1 MVIVP
6 TGWTLTFGD
15 LLTFLVEH
23 HQYFF
28 SYQLKYNIYKRD
40 WYNVFSNYSLFSEVK
55 SIMTLV
61 ISCVAFPS
69 ISSNISCF
77 FSKLSWQSLDGLP
90 WKLVQ
95 TKQRPCSMKCDN
107 FCDSLTFFFL
117 SNLIQ
122 FNLKKTDELP
132 ISLAWTLCV
141 ALIRKY

>member
-15 LLTFLVEH
+15 LLSFLVEH
-23 HQYFF
+23 HRHFF
-28 SYQLKYNIYKRD
+28 SYQLKYNNIYKKD

-61 ISCVAFPS
+61 ISCVAFPLFPPTFLV
-69 ISSNISCF
+69 F

-95 TKQRPCSMKCDN
+95 TKQRPCWMKCDN

-117 SNLIQ
+117 IKSYSIQ
-122 FNLKKTDELP
+122 FEKNWWA
-132 ISLAWTLCV
+132 SH
-141 ALIRKY
+141 KYHLYFVCSAN

>member
-15 LLTFLVEH
+15 LLSFLVEH
-23 HQYFF
+23 HRHFF
-28 SYQLKYNIYKRD
+28 SYQLKYNNIYKKD

-61 ISCVAFPS
+61 ISCVAFPLFPPTFLV
-69 ISSNISCF
+69 F

-95 TKQRPCSMKCDN
+95 TKQRPCWMNCDN

-117 SNLIQ
+117 IKSYSIQ
-122 FNLKKTDELP
+122 FEKNWWASHKSRLYFVC
-132 ISLAWTLCV
+132 SAN
-141 ALIRKY
+141 